1 MRAALIAFAALLG
14 VAQAQAPARDVAGKF
29 DYYALALSWSP
40 SYCALPNMAKTEPRQ
55 CGIDRNYAFVVHGL
69 WPQYERGYPQSCAS
83 SLPRTVAAPLVSAQ
97 LDLMPSPKLVQHEWE
112 THGRCTGLD
121 QGNYFAALRQM
132 RGKIAVPAAYARLDK
147 PLRVTAREVRAS
159 FVQAN
164 PGLSPDGL
172 AVICDKTRLREV
184 RVCFNKGGALRK
196 CSVSVRDQCAAGPVT
211 MPPARLARARAGQ

>member
-1 MRAALIAFAALLG
+1 MRMTLLALAVLCG
-14 VAQAQAPARDVAGKF
+14 VAHAQTPSRDVAGKF

-40 SYCALPNMAKTEPRQ
+40 SYCAQPGVAKSEPRQ
-55 CGIDRNYAFVVHGL
+55 CGVDRNYAFVVHGL

-83 SLPRTVAAPLVSAQ
+83 SLARSVPSPLANAQ

-121 QGNYFAALRQM
+121 QANYFGAMRQM
-132 RGKIAVPAAYARLDK
+132 RGRIVVPSAYARLDK
-147 PLRVTAREVRAS
+147 PLRVTATQVRAS

-172 AVICDKTRLREV
+172 AIICDKTRLREV
-184 RVCFNKGGALRK
+184 RVCFNRGGGLRK
-196 CSVSVRDQCAAGPVT
+196 CSVSVRDQCTAGAVT
-211 MPPARLARARAGQ
+211 MPPVRLGQARP